1 MSCLLSAGV
10 TRSCGFQFG
19 GLKKVYLAN
28 FEEVSSVAKDTDNQ
42 ITGVTMSSTGAT
54 WYEYEYEP
62 NTAQKLEEL
71 QAGAVSRFVNQT
83 LNMKLANVTQ
93 AKKEV
98 IESLAN
104 ATVSVILQT
113 QDDLYW
119 FYAEPTLSAGLRA
132 TVLSIDSGTAQADDA
147 AVTITLVGGNL
158 GYANAISA
166 AAVAAAI
173 A

>member
-28 FEEVSSVAKDTDNQ
+28 FEEVSAVAHDATGL
-42 ITGVTMSSTGAT
+42 ITGVTMTSTGAT
-54 WYEYEYEP
+54 WYEFEYEP

-83 LNMKLANVTQ
+83 LNLKLANITQ
-93 AKKEV
+93 AKKETL
-98 IESLAN
+98 EDLAN
-104 ATVSVILQT
+104 ATLAAVIQT

-119 FYAEPTLSAGLRA
+119 YFAEPTKSAGLRA

-147 AVTITLVGGNL
+147 AVTITLVGGSI
-158 GYANAISA
+158 GYADTVKSTV
-166 AAVAAAI
+166 VAAW
-173 A
+173 

>member
-28 FEEVSSVAKDTDNQ
+28 FEEVASVAQQADGE
-42 ITGVTMSSTGAT
+42 ITGITMTSTGAT
-54 WYEYEYEP
+54 WYAFEYEP

-98 IESLAN
+98 IEDLAN
-104 ATVSVILQT
+104 ATLAVILQT

-119 FYAEPTLSAGLRA
+119 FFGEPTKSAGLRP

-158 GYANAISA
+158 GYADTVSA